1 MKIKVLRLGHSATV
15 IEVPAGVSIEEAL
28 ESNEIPRHGYSI
40 SVNGLGLLGQYLGNR
55 GGLSVVGGWT
65 SGFLAVDGASPFGPP
80 HEFAQKLN
88 QSRELVEHPPPTG
101 LPLPVPGRA

>member
-40 SVNGLGLLGQYLGNR
+40 SVNGLG
-55 GGLSVVGGWT
+55 
-65 SGFLAVDGASPFGPP
+65 ASPHTTLGDDDVVT
-80 HEFAQKLN
+80 
-88 QSRELVEHPPPTG
+88 LVPKVEG
-101 LPLPVPGRA
+101 GQQ